1 MSEPAAAPR
10 PDTTDMF
17 AVHGVFRDTL
27 GAAPTLVGG
36 IAPDDTER
44 VALIANYYE
53 NILSFL
59 EAHHDGEELLV
70 FPLLRERDAAAA
82 ELMDEMDRAAPRGD
96 RSAGGGQ
103 GGAGRVARGR
113 RRGTEGGRGAAGRT
127 GRHLCDHLDEEEAK
141 VLPLAAEYLS
151 MEEWG
156 ALPGHGMA
164 NFHGDKIW
172 LILGL
177 IRERMTDEQRAGM
190 TEHMPPP
197 ALEMWNGFGEQAF
210 KEYSTVV
217 EVDGGQPRLSRLAV
231 ASGWS

>member
-1 MSEPAAAPR
+1 MSEPGDAPR
-10 PDTTDMF
+10 PDTTDML

-36 IAPDDTER
+36 IAPGDAER

-59 EAHHDGEELLV
+59 EAHHDGEEHLV
-70 FPLLRERDAAAA
+70 FPLLRERDDGAAQ
-82 ELMDEMDRAAPRGD
+82 LMDEMTGQHHEAVALLEEARAALAAWPGGD
-96 RSAGGGQ
+96 
-103 GGAGRVARGR
+103 
-113 RRGTEGGRGAAGRT
+113 AAAQKAAEERLDELGS
-127 GRHLCDHLDEEEAK
+127 HLCEHLDEEETK

-177 IRERMTDEQRAGM
+177 IRERQTEEQRAAM
-190 TEHMPPP
+190 TAHMPPP
-197 ALEMWNGFGEQAF
+197 ALEMWNGFGQQAF
-210 KEYSTVV
+210 EEYASVV
-217 EVDGGQPRLSRLAV
+217 EVEVVNHS
-231 ASGWS
+231 

>member
-1 MSEPAAAPR
+1 MSEPSGAPR
-10 PDTTDMF
+10 PDTGDMF

-36 IAPDDTER
+36 ISPGDAER

-59 EAHHDGEELLV
+59 ESHHDGEEHLV
-70 FPLLRERDAAAA
+70 FPLLRERCDGVGELIDHMDEQHQEALALLQEAKVALAAWPGGDAAAQK
-82 ELMDEMDRAAPRGD
+82 AA
-96 RSAGGGQ
+96 Q
-103 GGAGRVARGR
+103 ARLD
-113 RRGTEGGRGAAGRT
+113 ALCS
-127 GRHLCDHLDEEEAK
+127 HLEEHLAEEEQK
-141 VLPLAAEYLS
+141 VLPLAGANLS

-177 IRERMTDEQRAGM
+177 IRERMTDEQRAAM
-190 TEHMPPP
+190 TAHMPPP

-210 KEYSTVV
+210 KDYSAVV
-217 EVDGGQPRLSRLAV
+217 EVAV
-231 ASGWS
+231 VNHA

>member
-1 MSEPAAAPR
+1 MTEPGSAPR
-10 PDTTDMF
+10 PDTTDML

-36 IAPDDTER
+36 IAPGDAER

-59 EAHHDGEELLV
+59 EAHHDGEEHLV

-82 ELMDEMDRAAPRGD
+82 RLIDEMTEQHHEAVALLQQARAALAEWPGGD
-96 RSAGGGQ
+96 ASAQ
-103 GGAGRVARGR
+103 K
-113 RRGTEGGRGAAGRT
+113 AAEERLDVLGS
-127 GRHLCDHLDEEEAK
+127 HLGEHLDEEEEK

-177 IRERMTDEQRAGM
+177 IRERQTEEQRAAM
-190 TEHMPPP
+190 TANMPLP
-197 ALEMWNGFGEQAF
+197 AREMWTGFGQQAF
-210 KEYSTVV
+210 KDYASVI
-217 EVDGGQPRLSRLAV
+217 EVDVVNHA
-231 ASGWS
+231 